1 MAKDLAAIGKA
12 RQLEREDE
20 TITVGS
26 PTVFELFAGVA
37 LSRKA
42 EEEKSKIMTILS
54 SLPQL
59 ALDFPSAREGGTI
72 YGEKI
77 KTGRAID
84 PEDAMLAGIAKAKAE
99 RVSTRIPRV
108 LLKGQKLQCNHRCIA
123 YDQDMWEGRRSRF
136 QTPRNSS
143 PVPILVY
150 ARTSRRSE
158 RSNLQKNLRRRILGE
173 THTPLPIPG

>member
-1 MAKDLAAIGKA
+1 VIADTSFVIDIMAKDPAAIGKA
-12 RQLEREDE
+12 RQLEREDV

-59 ALDFPSAREGGTI
+59 ALDFPSAREGGMI

-77 KTGRAID
+77 KAGRAID

-99 RVSTRIPRV
+99 RILTRNI
-108 LLKGQKLQCNHRCIA
+108 KHFSGI
-123 YDQDMWEGRRSRF
+123 EGV
-136 QTPRNSS
+136 T
-143 PVPILVY
+143 V
-150 ARTSRRSE
+150 
-158 RSNLQKNLRRRILGE
+158 E
-173 THTPLPIPG
+173 TY

>member
-1 MAKDLAAIGKA
+1 VIADTSFVIDIMAKDPAAIGKA
-12 RQLEREDE
+12 RQLEREDV
-20 TITVGS
+20 TIAVGS

-59 ALDFPSAREGGTI
+59 ALDFPSAREGGMI

-84 PEDAMLAGIAKAKAE
+84 PEDAMLAGIAKAKSE
-99 RVSTRIPRV
+99 KVLTRNI
-108 LLKGQKLQCNHRCIA
+108 KHFSGI
-123 YDQDMWEGRRSRF
+123 EGV
-136 QTPRNSS
+136 T
-143 PVPILVY
+143 V
-150 ARTSRRSE
+150 
-158 RSNLQKNLRRRILGE
+158 E
-173 THTPLPIPG
+173 TY

>member
-1 MAKDLAAIGKA
+1 VIADTSFVIDIMVKDPVAIVKA
-12 RQLEREDE
+12 RQLEREDV

-59 ALDFPSAREGGTI
+59 ALDFPSAREGGMI

-77 KTGRAID
+77 KAGRAID

-99 RVSTRIPRV
+99 RILTRNI
-108 LLKGQKLQCNHRCIA
+108 KHFSGI
-123 YDQDMWEGRRSRF
+123 EGV
-136 QTPRNSS
+136 T
-143 PVPILVY
+143 V
-150 ARTSRRSE
+150 
-158 RSNLQKNLRRRILGE
+158 E
-173 THTPLPIPG
+173 TY

>member
-1 MAKDLAAIGKA
+1 MAKDPAAIGKA
-12 RQLEREDE
+12 RQLEREDV

-59 ALDFPSAREGGTI
+59 ALDFPSAREGGMI

-77 KTGRAID
+77 KAGRAID
-84 PEDAMLAGIAKAKAE
+84 PEDAMLAGIARAKAE
-99 RVSTRIPRV
+99 KALTPNIKQFSGIDGVTLETYLVQENLHLPTTT
-108 LLKGQKLQCNHRCIA
+108 CI
-123 YDQDMWEGRRSRF
+123 E
-136 QTPRNSS
+136 
-143 PVPILVY
+143 
-150 ARTSRRSE
+150 
-158 RSNLQKNLRRRILGE
+158 
-173 THTPLPIPG
+173 LPI

>member
-1 MAKDLAAIGKA
+1 VIADTSFVIDIMAKDPAAIGKA
-12 RQLEREDE
+12 RQLEREDV
-20 TITVGS
+20 TIAVGS

-59 ALDFPSAREGGTI
+59 ALDFPSAREGGMI

-84 PEDAMLAGIAKAKAE
+84 PEDAMLAGIARAKAE
-99 RVSTRIPRV
+99 KVLTRNI
-108 LLKGQKLQCNHRCIA
+108 KHFSGI
-123 YDQDMWEGRRSRF
+123 EGV
-136 QTPRNSS
+136 T
-143 PVPILVY
+143 V
-150 ARTSRRSE
+150 
-158 RSNLQKNLRRRILGE
+158 E
-173 THTPLPIPG
+173 TY